1 MGKGQIILTSNF
13 SKISYG
19 VFDAGSSVQ
28 LFSLQFPV
36 SVKVVM
42 GIETFKKNGMSGRSS
57 LS

>member
-13 SKISYG
+13 SKISCG

-36 SVKVVM
+36 SVNVVIL
-42 GIETFKKNGMSGRSS
+42 GISYYVNFLGCLG
-57 LS
+57 

>member
-13 SKISYG
+13 SKISCG

-42 GIETFKKNGMSGRSS
+42 DIKIFKENGIPYFCE
-57 LS
+57 